1 MWDRAGALRRAALRD
16 VAISRAV
23 SSQRGLATEPVRAA
37 LRPVATMPALAVR
50 ILELVAAHG
59 EVTVGGVIA
68 VTGAP
73 RGTVKKWLGELTAAG
88 QLRLVGEG
96 RGARDVVGD
105 KQFPPQHS

>member
-1 MWDRAGALRRAALRD
+1 
-16 VAISRAV
+16 
-23 SSQRGLATEPVRAA
+23 
-37 LRPVATMPALAVR
+37 MPALAVR